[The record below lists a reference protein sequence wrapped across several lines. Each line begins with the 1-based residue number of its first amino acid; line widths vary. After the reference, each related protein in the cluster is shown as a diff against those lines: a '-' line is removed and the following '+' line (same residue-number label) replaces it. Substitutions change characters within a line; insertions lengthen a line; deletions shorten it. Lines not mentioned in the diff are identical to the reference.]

1 MVSCRIVVMPTK
13 PSSGARS
20 ASRVEPGGPRPTRRR
35 GKALETAIKQAVVEL
50 LTENGVAG
58 VTMDAVAA
66 RAQTSKPVLYRR
78 WSDRAAL
85 LRDTLVPLAMQAIPN
100 EDTGSYRDDMLAILN
115 GWAAFFASPEGTIA
129 PAIVGAMPHDPELAD
144 AFRSGVIGWRK
155 QEMATVIKR
164 GIERGEVRES
174 VRYDIARELGQAVL
188 WHRFLITGDPITPE
202 LVEHIVDH
210 ILIPYAGRHDEQIN
224 PHPPSQHPG
233 RPVGPGAI
241 TRT

>member
-1 MVSCRIVVMPTK
+1 MTTPPRSRAQPDAEGDLDVV
-13 PSSGARS
+13 
-20 ASRVEPGGPRPTRRR
+20 RPTRRR

-50 LTENGVAG
+50 LAENGVAG

-78 WSDRAAL
+78 WADRAAL
-85 LRDTLVPLAMQAIPN
+85 LRDTLVPLAMQAIPH

-115 GWAAFFASPEGTIA
+115 GWAAFFASPAGAIA
-129 PAIVGAMPHDPELAD
+129 PAIVGAMPHDRELAD

-155 QEMATVIKR
+155 QEMAAVIRR
-164 GIERGEVRES
+164 GIDRGEVREN
-174 VRYDIARELGQAVL
+174 VRFDIARELGQAIL

-210 ILIPYAGRHDEQIN
+210 ILIPYASREA
-224 PHPPSQHPG
+224 
-233 RPVGPGAI
+233 RPAA
-241 TRT
+241 R